1 MNRPPGDLDNS
12 VPEVADDDLR
22 EETDQEPFPDAR
34 RLFLDSLPPW
44 GGEIVAL
51 VLVVFGIIS
60 LLSLFNVSPDAT
72 VARAWAAALSSVFGY
87 GSLLVATGIVALG
100 LLLLVPRLG
109 ITPGL
114 PPRRILALQIAF
126 LALLA
131 MLHVTSGGSE
141 LRAIA
146 RAGRGGG
153 IVGWALSVVI
163 AGLFGSAFA
172 FFFYLA
178 IFAACIATL
187 FGHDLSWIVRI
198 LQRMSLLFRKGGENL
213 ATGPNMPRARQAT
226 PAVPRRPSV
235 SGEQRKLNIIR
246 IRTNPAHLPPSRR
259 VNRPV
264 ASDAADAPS
273 ADRAAREAAPRHRP
287 GVVPLPHDR
296 PAPRRRRRRSEIRLV
311 ERPDGRMRRF
321 FAFDHEPEARVHIAR
336 GQQLPPLELLADM
349 QLAAPDAEEIN
360 RNIVLLEN
368 TLLEFDID
376 IEVVDVQVG
385 PTITRYAIQPYRE
398 NLDDREG
405 AVFSRTRVR
414 KIVSLTNDLA
424 LALAARRL
432 RLETPV
438 PGKNYLGL
446 EVPNLNPAVVALRP
460 VLESETYNEQ
470 RARSGSPLVIPLGRD
485 VAGMP
490 VAADIGQMPH
500 LLIAGATGTGKSV
513 AIASIATSLLLQN
526 TPETLRMVLLDP
538 KLVELS
544 RFNGIPHLVGPVET
558 KLEHII
564 EVLRWCTREMD
575 RRYRLLESAKAR
587 NIEAYNARP
596 AQRQDGTHLPWIV
609 ILVDEIGDLMQAHP
623 EETERALTR
632 LAQMARAVGM
642 HLIVATQRPS
652 VDVLT
657 GLIKAN
663 FPTRMA
669 FAVASGVD
677 SRVILDSVGAES
689 LLGNGDML
697 YLATDASGPQRI
709 QGCLVSEEEVRAVV
723 DFWRREAQL
732 KSRQLPAAPSE
743 APWEQAMRR
752 RQLLSDTDPL
762 LEQAVKA
769 VLEEGEASASLLQ
782 RRMGLGYPRA
792 ARIIDLLFELQI
804 IGPPEAGGRGRRVLY
819 DPGEDP
825 LGEAIQR
832 RNQN

>member
-1 MNRPPGDLDNS
+1 MNRPSHDPETAGSEVPDHDLHD
-12 VPEVADDDLR
+12 EVDEAR
-22 EETDQEPFPDAR
+22 FSDAR
-34 RLFLDSLPPW
+34 SLFFESLPPW
-44 GGEIVAL
+44 GGEILAL
-51 VLVVFGIIS
+51 VLVVFGVIS

-72 VARAWAAALSSVFGY
+72 VARAWANALSGVFGY
-87 GSLLVATGIVALG
+87 GSLLVAPGIIALG

-109 ITPGL
+109 ITPRL
-114 PPRRILALQIAF
+114 PPRRILALQFAF

-131 MLHVTSGGSE
+131 MLHVSSGGSE
-141 LRAIA
+141 WRAIA
-146 RAGRGGG
+146 RAGQGGG
-153 IVGWALSVVI
+153 IVGWGLSVVI

-172 FFFYLA
+172 FFFYLV
-178 IFAACIATL
+178 IFAACIAAFL
-187 FGHDLSWIVRI
+187 GHDLSWLVRI
-198 LQRMSLLFRKGGENL
+198 LQRASALSRKGGETL
-213 ATGPNMPRARQAT
+213 AARPGRPRARPEPPT
-226 PAVPRRPSV
+226 VPRQST
-235 SGEQRKLNIIR
+235 SAGERRKLNIVR
-246 IRTNPAHLPPSRR
+246 IRPNPAHLPPSRR
-259 VNRPV
+259 VNRP
-264 ASDAADAPS
+264 AAATDVEQSPA
-273 ADRAAREAAPRHRP
+273 AQAEAETARRARA
-287 GVVPLPHDR
+287 GVLPLPHDR
-296 PAPRRRRRRSEIRLV
+296 PAPRPRRRRSEIRLV

-321 FAFDHEPEARVHIAR
+321 FAFQQEPEARVHVDR
-336 GQQLPPLELLADM
+336 GQQLPPLELLADL

-360 RNIVLLEN
+360 HNIVLLEN

-398 NLDDREG
+398 NPDDREG
-405 AVFSRTRVR
+405 ATFTRTRVR

-446 EVPNLNPAVVALRP
+446 EVPNLHPAVVALRP
-460 VLESETYNEQ
+460 VLESETYNNQ

-485 VAGMP
+485 VAGSP
-490 VAADIGQMPH
+490 VAADIAQMPH

-513 AIASIATSLLLQN
+513 AIASIAASLLLQN
-526 TPETLRMVLLDP
+526 TPETLRMVMLDP

-558 KLEHII
+558 GLERII

-575 RRYRLLESAKAR
+575 RRYRLLETANAR

-596 AQRQDGTHLPWIV
+596 AQRLDGAQLPWIV

-697 YLATDASGPQRI
+697 YLATDASGPQRV

-723 DFWRREAQL
+723 DYWRRRAQFDAR
-732 KSRQLPAAPSE
+732 RQPARQPE

-752 RQLLSDTDPL
+752 RQLLSDTDPM
-762 LEQAVKA
+762 LEQAVRA

-804 IGPPEAGGRGRRVLY
+804 IGPPEAGGRARRVLY
-819 DPGEDP
+819 QAGEDP